1 MNQRDMNQ
9 RDQMQY
15 DVVIVGAGPAGLAS
29 AIRLKQIAAEQ
40 TRELSVCVLEK
51 GAEVGAQI
59 LSGAVIDPIAL
70 SELIP
75 NWKEKSAPVTT
86 QVTSDQFLWLTE
98 NKHYKIPSALLPPL
112 MNNHGN
118 YIVSLGQVCRWLAT
132 QAEELGV
139 DLFPGFSGSEI
150 LFGDDGSVKGIVT
163 GDMGLGRDGTPKST
177 YSPGIE
183 LHARYTLIAEGT
195 RGSLAK
201 SLEQKFD
208 LRKNVEPQKYG
219 LGFKEIWSI
228 DPSLHREGSVIHTQ
242 GWPLDNRT
250 GGGGFLYHLAG
261 NKIALGFVVHLNFQN
276 PYLNPFAEFQRF
288 KTHPAIKPL
297 LHNAKRLSYG
307 ARTINEGGVQSLPEL
322 IFPGGALIGCSAGFV
337 NVPKI
342 KGSHNAI
349 KSGIL
354 AAESIMESIASSSDS
369 NLLDSN
375 LLGSNLLK
383 SYPEKI
389 RSSWL
394 WKDLYAV
401 RNIKPALSNWGNI
414 IGTLYG
420 GMDMWLHSLGVTL
433 PWTLK
438 HQKADHECLVAA
450 NNARKIEYPAADGVV
465 TFDRLSSIY
474 LSNIDHDEDQ
484 PNHLRLTNSEIPI
497 SHNLAV
503 YDAPEQRYCPAGVYE
518 IIEQDAVKHLQ
529 INAAN
534 CIHCKA
540 CDIKDPLQN
549 ITWVPPQGGSGPYYE
564 AM

>member
-1 MNQRDMNQ
+1 MTQ

-15 DVVIVGAGPAGLAS
+15 DVVIVGAGPAGLAA
-29 AIRLKQIAAEQ
+29 AIRLKQLAAEQ
-40 TRELSVCVLEK
+40 ARELSVCVLEK

-70 SELIP
+70 NELIP
-75 NWKEKSAPVTT
+75 DWKAKGAPLITEVKH
-86 QVTSDQFLWLTE
+86 DKFLWLTE
-98 NKHYKIPSALLPPL
+98 NNHYKIPSAFLPPL

-118 YIVSLGQVCRWLAT
+118 YIVSLGQVCRWLAA

-139 DLFPGFSGSEI
+139 DLFPGFNGSEI
-150 LFGDDGSVKGIVT
+150 LYGDDGIVKGIIT
-163 GDMGLGRDGTPKST
+163 GDMGVARDGSHKNTFSA
-177 YSPGIE
+177 GIE

-201 SLEQKFD
+201 SLEKKFN
-208 LRKNVEPQKYG
+208 LHANAEPQKYG

-228 DPSLHREGSVIHTQ
+228 DPVHHNEGAVLHTQ
-242 GWPLDNRT
+242 GWPLDNHT
-250 GGGGFLYHLAG
+250 GGGGFLYHLAD
-261 NKIALGFVVHLNFQN
+261 NKIALGFVVHLNYSN
-276 PYLNPFAEFQRF
+276 PYLNPFEEFQRF

-297 LHNAKRLSYG
+297 LQNAKRLSYG
-307 ARTINEGGVQSLPEL
+307 ARTINEGGVQSLPKL

-342 KGSHNAI
+342 KGSHNAM
-349 KSGIL
+349 KSGML
-354 AAESIMESIASSSDS
+354 AAETIIAALAQDQYEP
-369 NLLDSN
+369 
-375 LLGSNLLK
+375 LLK
-383 SYPEKI
+383 TYPEKI

-401 RNIKPALSNWGNI
+401 RNIKPALSAWGNI
-414 IGTLYG
+414 GGTLYG
-420 GMDMWLHSLGVTL
+420 GMDMWLHSLGITL

-438 HQKADHECLVAA
+438 HQQADHETLVATK
-450 NNARKIEYPAADGVV
+450 NAQPIQYPAPDGKI
-465 TFDRLSSIY
+465 TFDRLASIY
-474 LSNIDHDEDQ
+474 LANIQHEEDQ
-484 PNHLRLTNSEIPI
+484 PVHLQLTDAEIPI
-497 SHNLAV
+497 TTNLSLYA
-503 YDAPEQRYCPAGVYE
+503 APEQRYCPAGVYE
-518 IIEQDAVKHLQ
+518 IIEKENAHHLQ

-549 ITWVPPQGGSGPYYE
+549 INWVPPQGGSGPYYE

>member
-1 MNQRDMNQ
+1 MSQ

-15 DVVIVGAGPAGLAS
+15 DVVIVGAGPAGLAA
-29 AIRLKQIAAEQ
+29 AIRIKQLGAEQ
-40 TRELSVCVLEK
+40 GRELSVCVLEK

-70 SELIP
+70 NELIP
-75 NWKEKSAPVTT
+75 DWKTRGAPITT
-86 QVTSDQFLWLTE
+86 QVKQDQFLWLTE
-98 NKHYKIPSALLPPL
+98 SNHYKIPSLLLPPL
-112 MNNHGN
+112 MSNHGN

-139 DLFPGFSGSEI
+139 DIFPGFSGSEI
-150 LFGDDGSVKGIVT
+150 LYDENGSVKGIIT
-163 GDMGLGRDGTPKST
+163 GDMGVARDGSQKNTFSA
-177 YSPGIE
+177 GIE

-201 SLEQKFD
+201 SLEQKFN
-208 LRKNVEPQKYG
+208 LRANSEPQKYG

-228 DPSLHREGSVIHTQ
+228 DPDLHNEGSVLHTQ

-250 GGGGFLYHLAG
+250 GGGGFLYHLPD
-261 NKIALGFVVHLNFQN
+261 NKIALGFVVHLNYRN
-276 PYLNPFAEFQRF
+276 PYLNPFEEFQRF

-342 KGSHNAI
+342 KGSHNAM
-349 KSGIL
+349 KSGML
-354 AAESIMESIASSSDS
+354 AAETILTALAQDQYEP
-369 NLLDSN
+369 LLT
-375 LLGSNLLK
+375 G
-383 SYPEKI
+383 YPEKI
-389 RSSWL
+389 RNSWL
-394 WKDLYAV
+394 WKDLYQV
-401 RNIKPALSNWGNI
+401 RNIKPALSAWGNI
-414 IGTLYG
+414 SGTLYG
-420 GMDMWLHSLGVTL
+420 GVDMWLHSLGMNL

-438 HQKADHECLVAA
+438 HKQADHEALEPVKDAHP
-450 NNARKIEYPAADGVV
+450 IHYPAPDGLV
-465 TFDRLSSIY
+465 TFDRLASIY
-474 LSNIDHDEDQ
+474 LANIQHDEDQ
-484 PNHLRLTNSEIPI
+484 PIHLQLTDGEVPI
-497 SHNLAV
+497 ATNLTIYA
-503 YDAPEQRYCPAGVYE
+503 APEQRYCPAGVYE
-518 IIEQDAVKHLQ
+518 VIETESSARLQ

-540 CDIKDPLQN
+540 CDIKDPTQN

-564 AM
+564 SM

>member
-1 MNQRDMNQ
+1 MSQ

-15 DVVIVGAGPAGLAS
+15 DVVIVGAGPAGLSA
-29 AIRLKQIAAEQ
+29 AIRLKQLALEEA
-40 TRELSVCVLEK
+40 RELSVCVLEK

-70 SELIP
+70 NELIP
-75 NWKEKSAPVTT
+75 NWKNKGAPITT
-86 QVTSDQFLWLTE
+86 EVKHDQFLWLTE
-98 NKHYKIPSALLPPL
+98 SRHYKVPSLLLPPL

-118 YIVSLGQVCRWLAT
+118 YIASLGQVCRWLAT

-139 DLFPGFSGSEI
+139 DLFPGFNGSEI
-150 LFGDDGSVKGIVT
+150 LYDKDSRVTGVAT
-163 GDMGLGRDGTPKST
+163 GDMGVARDGGHKNTF
-177 YSPGIE
+177 SPGIE
-183 LHARYTLIAEGT
+183 LLAKYTLIAEGT

-201 SLEQKFD
+201 SLEQKFN
-208 LRKNVEPQKYG
+208 LRANSEPQKYG

-228 DPSLHREGSVIHTQ
+228 DPSQHNEGSVLHTQ
-242 GWPLDNRT
+242 GWPLDNHT
-250 GGGGFLYHLAG
+250 GGGGFLYHLAD
-261 NKIALGFVVHLNFQN
+261 NKIAVGFVVHLNYRN
-276 PYLNPFAEFQRF
+276 PFLNPFEEFQRF

-297 LHNAKRLSYG
+297 LQNAKRLAYG

-349 KSGIL
+349 KSGML
-354 AAESIMESIASSSDS
+354 AAESIVAALKTDQYEP
-369 NLLDSN
+369 
-375 LLGSNLLK
+375 LLK
-383 SYPEKI
+383 TYPEKI
-389 RSSWL
+389 RSSWV

-401 RNIKPALSNWGNI
+401 RNIKPALSSWGNI
-414 IGTLYG
+414 GGTLYG
-420 GMDMWLHSLGVTL
+420 GMDMWLHSLGFTL
-433 PWTLK
+433 PWTLQHK
-438 HQKADHECLVAA
+438 QPDNETLIPAK
-450 NNARKIEYPAADGVV
+450 NAQTIHYPAPDGKI
-465 TFDRLSSIY
+465 TFDRLASIY
-474 LSNIDHDEDQ
+474 LSNIEHEEDQ
-484 PNHLRLTNSEIPI
+484 PVHLLLADSTVPI
-497 SHNLAV
+497 DTNLAI
-503 YDAPEQRYCPAGVYE
+503 YAAPEQRYCPAGVYE
-518 IIEQDAVKHLQ
+518 IVEKDNSARLQ